1 MQETAEQPTDA
12 ATRSLAERLR
22 ITVGRFVRS
31 VRQEAETPTTSQ
43 SETLQLLDV
52 SGPMSVAELASQ
64 RHVRHQSMRLV
75 TAQLEA
81 EGLVEKLPNPADSRS
96 RLLSV
101 TVKGRET
108 LDAARSARTSRI
120 AALIGDRLTEEE
132 RRTLEAA
139 ITIID
144 RLC

>member
-1 MQETAEQPTDA
+1 MRETAEQPADA
-12 ATRSLAERLR
+12 AARSLAERLR

-43 SETLQLLDV
+43 SETLQLLEV
-52 SGPMSVAELASQ
+52 CGPMSVAELASQ

-81 EGLVEKLPNPADSRS
+81 EGLVEKLPNPADGRS
-96 RLLSV
+96 SLLSV

-108 LDAARSARTSRI
+108 LAAARSARTSRI

-144 RLC
+144 RLY

>member
-1 MQETAEQPTDA
+1 MQETAEQPADA

-43 SETLQLLDV
+43 SETLHLLDA
-52 SGPMSVAELASQ
+52 SGPLSVAELASQ

-81 EGLVEKLPNPADSRS
+81 EGLVEKLPNPADGRS
-96 RLLSV
+96 SLLSV

-108 LDAARSARTSRI
+108 LAAARSARTSRI

-132 RRTLEAA
+132 RQTLEDA

-144 RLC
+144 RLS

>member
-1 MQETAEQPTDA
+1 MQETAEQPTDG

-43 SETLQLLDV
+43 SETLQLLEV

-81 EGLVEKLPNPADSRS
+81 EGLVEKLPNPADGRS

-108 LDAARSARTSRI
+108 LAAARSARTSRI

-144 RLC
+144 RLS